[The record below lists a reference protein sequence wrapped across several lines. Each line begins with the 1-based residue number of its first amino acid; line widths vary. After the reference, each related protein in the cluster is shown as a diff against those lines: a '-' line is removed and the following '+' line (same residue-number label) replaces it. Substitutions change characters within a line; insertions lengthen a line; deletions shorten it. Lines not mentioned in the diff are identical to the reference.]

1 MYLIR
6 RTRKHKDEPS
16 TANNIGN
23 LAPVELVGTAP
34 VELPDT
40 IQASGELHG
49 DTFFAKERPGNIQ
62 RY

>member
-1 MYLIR
+1 MFLIR
-6 RTRKHKDEPS
+6 RTRKHREEHS

-34 VELPDT
+34 VELPNK

-49 DTFFAKERPGNIQ
+49 DTFFAKERPGDIQ